1 MTLSSNNKVSQADI
15 NHAIVRLKKSGDHEA
30 ANLIAGLWD
39 NNIKRPEHI
48 KRCWYDVS
56 QKAQA
61 VCSGN
66 DGIGV
71 VTIRAGVFG
80 NEAVAWDVK
89 FESYDMMAER
99 TTELSG
105 EVVGTLIALLNGD

>member
-1 MTLSSNNKVSQADI
+1 MSLSKNNKVSQADI
-15 NHAIVRLKKSGDHEA
+15 NHAIVRLKKGGDHES
-30 ANLIAGLWD
+30 ANIISILCD
-39 NNIKRPEHI
+39 RNIEKPEHV
-48 KRCWYDVS
+48 KRCWHDVS

-66 DGIGV
+66 DGLGV

-105 EVVGTLIALLNGD
+105 EVIGALIALLNGD